1 MARKSKAAS
10 KAAPSKSARS
20 ATGVQ
25 MRIPKTVTTGDARY
39 RWART
44 SEYTRPKGRTLYAVY
59 VDGDRYDMSRG
70 EVYIDIVGGGC
81 YTDRDKAIRS
91 AWNILDENWEYL
103 VEGRPEDPLGEYPVP
118 VVEIYEDRAR
128 SPDAYNR
135 DPEWY
140 EGRWTHL
147 KYGEEPW
154 NTESE
159 SRRSGSSQERPRDSK
174 GRFLKTKGSGR

>member
-10 KAAPSKSARS
+10 KVAPSKSARS

-25 MRIPKTVTTGDARY
+25 MRIPKAVTTGDAQH

-103 VEGRPEDPLGEYPVP
+103 VEGRPEDPLGEYPVS

-147 KYGEEPW
+147 RYGEEPW

-159 SRRSGSSQERPRDSK
+159 SRRSGSSKERPRDPR